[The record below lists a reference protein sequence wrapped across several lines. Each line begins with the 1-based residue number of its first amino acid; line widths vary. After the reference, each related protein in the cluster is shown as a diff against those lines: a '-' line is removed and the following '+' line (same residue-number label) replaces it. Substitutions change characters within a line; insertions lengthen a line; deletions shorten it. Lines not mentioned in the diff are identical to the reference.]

1 MQVHKFA
8 SYKFARKKA
17 DMFDLSGK
25 KALITGSSRGL
36 GYTMA
41 VGLAK
46 AGAHVILNGRA
57 EDKLEK
63 AVSRIIEPG
72 FSASYCVFN
81 VNEEVQVVK
90 AIEQLQKAVG
100 PIDILINNAGV
111 NFRNP
116 ITETRLQDW
125 NEVLKINLT
134 GAFLVSREVV
144 KSMIERKQGKIINI
158 CSMMSELGRETTA
171 AYSAA
176 KGGLKMLTRT
186 MCVEWARYNIQA
198 NGIGPG
204 YFLTEMTRPLA
215 EDREFNAWI
224 TGRTPAKRW
233 GDPEEL
239 IGAALFLSS
248 GASSF
253 VNGQIIYVDG
263 GLLAAL

>member
-1 MQVHKFA
+1 
-8 SYKFARKKA
+8 
-17 DMFDLSGK
+17 MFDLSGK
-25 KALITGSSRGL
+25 TALITGSSRGL

-41 VGLAK
+41 GGLAK
-46 AGAHVILNGRA
+46 AGAQVILNGRN
-57 EDKLEK
+57 EENLKK
-63 AVSRIIEPG
+63 AVSLMKESG
-72 FSASYCVFN
+72 YEAGYCVFS
-81 VNEEVQVVK
+81 VYDEDQVVR
-90 AIEQLQKAVG
+90 AIEQLQQKTG
-100 PIDILINNAGV
+100 PVDILINNAGV
-111 NFRNP
+111 NIRNP
-116 ITETRLQDW
+116 LTDTKLKDW
-125 NEVLKINLT
+125 DEVLKINLT

-144 KSMIERKQGKIINI
+144 KGMIKRQQGKIINI

-215 EDREFNAWI
+215 EDSEFNTWI
-224 TGRTPAKRW
+224 CGRTPAKRW

-239 IGAALFLSS
+239 IGATLFLSS